1 MTHYLTKLL
10 DTPNLNNPAKDAPD
24 IHKHF
29 TRYSK
34 GRFDGPVIKF
44 SRTKAKISVWCSYEY
59 EDVALRLALD
69 KYPGDEGEDIL
80 VTGSIISGTNFSP
93 LVDKVGL
100 DSHWNPVKSKTKT
113 VNYTAVNKGATTV
126 PKNQVIE
133 LAQLGVKWV
142 SVLFSFTS
150 PDKSVTLKTKIKP
163 PRPSN
168 KNPEDASAGAK
179 LKFCVLKIPNTEE
192 TGQWLLNEVA
202 QDFKDEIPSDWKS
215 IIISNSY
222 HITETQ
228 LPPDADKLSSRA
240 KRLKTLRKGVL
251 NRVCTINNKPENP
264 LTNSLKFTG

>member
-10 DTPNLNNPAKDAPD
+10 DTPNLNNPAKEAPD

-59 EDVALRLALD
+59 EDVALKLALD
-69 KYPGDEGEDIL
+69 QYPGEEQED
-80 VTGSIISGTNFSP
+80 
-93 LVDKVGL
+93 
-100 DSHWNPVKSKTKT
+100 NPVKSKTKT
-113 VNYTAVNKGATTV
+113 VNYTAINKVVTTV

-222 HITETQ
+222 HLTETQ